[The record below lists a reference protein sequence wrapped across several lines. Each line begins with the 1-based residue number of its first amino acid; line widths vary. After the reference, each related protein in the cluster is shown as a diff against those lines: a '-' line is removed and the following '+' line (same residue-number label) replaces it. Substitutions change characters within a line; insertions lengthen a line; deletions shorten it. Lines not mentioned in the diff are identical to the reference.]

1 MLGSVGSASAVTEHG
16 TVSTSGYDG
25 KVYHGTQCLPTST
38 SPQYVLAQ
46 NDGLLTAV
54 TAASPT
60 NTVICPIIKDDW
72 QSPAGLSYAKISFLP
87 AYGIAGV
94 SCTLLLAQINGAAM
108 SWTNGVA
115 GFNTIYFSPYPGTHT
130 AEGIYA
136 IQCSM
141 PLGLRKITG
150 YTVQEI

>member
-25 KVYHGTQCLPTST
+25 KVYHGAQCLPTATST
-38 SPQYVLAQ
+38 QYAYPQ
-46 NDGLLTAV
+46 NDGLLTNV
-54 TAASPT
+54 RTGSPS
-60 NTVICPIIKDDW
+60 NVVICPIIKDDW

-94 SCTLLLAQINGAAM
+94 SCTLFLRQINSATM

-115 GFNTIYFSPYPGTHT
+115 GFNTIYFSPYPGTHS